1 MSEDWDRRQE
11 NSRARRKGLLFVPR
25 SPRSA
30 SLRPPVEEARRRS
43 GQEARGSDQVRSSDL
58 EARRVD
64 QEPRSSEFE
73 AGKGAELIV
82 GKGAELIVGTDS
94 EAGSRRTSSKED
106 WREKDLESRGSE
118 EADFKSETEASRGE
132 TFHSRVP

>member
-73 AGKGAELIV
+73 AGKDAEPV
-82 GKGAELIVGTDS
+82 AGTDS

-106 WREKDLESRGSE
+106 WREKDLESRGRE